1 MKDAEIYPGK
11 NITDLLEQI
20 VNNCESEKK
29 RALDMFERIQEKCDS
44 EEQMMLIG
52 PVAAEYLEIASKQT
66 DNLIK
71 CAETIRKYHALDLE
85 NDDSASLS
93 EMERNELFKHLE
105 DAKGDPLTLRQ
116 DRHEKKKPKK
126 ALRAD
131 DELFKFE
138 NKEKN

>member
-11 NITDLLEQI
+11 KITDLLEQI
-20 VNNCESEKK
+20 VNNCESEKQK
-29 RALDMFERIQEKCDS
+29 ALDMFERIQEKCDS

-93 EMERNELFKHLE
+93 EIERNELFKHLE
-105 DAKGDPLTLRQ
+105 DVKGDPLTIRQ
-116 DRHEKKKPKK
+116 DRQGKKSSKK
-126 ALRAD
+126 SSEAD

>member
-105 DAKGDPLTLRQ
+105 DVKGDPLTIRQ
-116 DRHEKKKPKK
+116 DRHQKKKPAK
-126 ALRAD
+126 ALKGD

>member
-11 NITDLLEQI
+11 KITDLLEQI
-20 VNNCESEKK
+20 VNNCESEKQK
-29 RALDMFERIQEKCDS
+29 ALDMFERIQEKCDS

-93 EMERNELFKHLE
+93 EIERNELFKHLE
-105 DAKGDPLTLRQ
+105 DVKGDPLTLRQ
-116 DRHEKKKPKK
+116 ERQDKKKSKK
-126 ALRAD
+126 SLKAD
-131 DELFKFE
+131 DELFSFE

>member
-1 MKDAEIYPGK
+1 MKDAEINKGK
-11 NITDLLEQI
+11 KISELLKQI
-20 VNNCESEKK
+20 IDECSDEKK
-29 RALDMFERIQEKCDS
+29 RALEMFEAVSAECQSK
-44 EEQMMLIG
+44 EQMMLIG

-85 NDDSASLS
+85 NNDDARLS

-105 DAKGDPLTLRQ
+105 DVKGDPLTLRQ

-138 NKEKN
+138 NKEEN

>member
-11 NITDLLEQI
+11 KITDLLEQI
-20 VNNCESEKK
+20 VNNCESEKQK
-29 RALDMFERIQEKCDS
+29 ALDMFERIQEKCDS

-85 NDDSASLS
+85 NNDDARLS

-105 DAKGDPLTLRQ
+105 DVKGDPLTIRQ
-116 DRHEKKKPKK
+116 DRQEQEKPKK
-126 ALRAD
+126 ALKSN

>member
-29 RALDMFERIQEKCDS
+29 RALDMFERIQEKCES

-93 EMERNELFKHLE
+93 EMERNELLVGCYMIRVALKIMVNIWYF
-105 DAKGDPLTLRQ
+105 GILRGKIQ
-116 DRHEKKKPKK
+116 VI
-126 ALRAD
+126 
-131 DELFKFE
+131 
-138 NKEKN
+138 

>member
-11 NITDLLEQI
+11 KITDLLEQI
-20 VNNCESEKK
+20 VNNCEAEKK
-29 RALDMFERIQEKCDS
+29 KALDMFERIQEKCDS

-85 NDDSASLS
+85 SDDGASLS
-93 EMERNELFKHLE
+93 EIERNELFKHLE
-105 DAKGDPLTLRQ
+105 DVKGDPLTLRQ
-116 DRHEKKKPKK
+116 ERHQKKTSKK
-126 ALRAD
+126 DSKTD
-131 DELFKFE
+131 DGLFSFE

>member
-11 NITDLLEQI
+11 KITDLLEQI
-20 VNNCESEKK
+20 VNNCESEKQK
-29 RALDMFERIQEKCDS
+29 ALDMFERIQEKCDS

-85 NDDSASLS
+85 HDDSASLS

-105 DAKGDPLTLRQ
+105 DVKGDPLTIRQ
-116 DRHEKKKPKK
+116 DRQEQKKSKK
-126 ALRAD
+126 DLKVD
-131 DELFKFE
+131 DELFSFE